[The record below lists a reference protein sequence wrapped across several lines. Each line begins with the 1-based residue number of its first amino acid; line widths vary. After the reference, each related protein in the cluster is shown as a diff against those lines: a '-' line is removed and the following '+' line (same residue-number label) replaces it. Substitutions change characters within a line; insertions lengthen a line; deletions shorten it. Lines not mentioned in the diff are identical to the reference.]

1 MARLAGNR
9 ITEALRDAAQ
19 GIPELDTQALE
30 TFLAT
35 HQAMRRFRAAFSEQF
50 ERTRL
55 SPPRFAVLVALQGEE
70 EGLTPA
76 ELADELS
83 VARASMTSFLDSL
96 ERAGFV
102 TRERHP
108 SDRRMV
114 IIRITPKGR
123 KVIDKSLPTHV
134 RQMAEIFTG
143 LSHAEMKQLQEL
155 MLKVARGEVAEGGV

>member
-9 ITEALRDAAQ
+9 ITEALREAAQ
-19 GIPELDTQALE
+19 GIPDLDTQALE

-35 HQAMRRFRAAFSEQF
+35 HQAMRRFRAAFKEQF

-55 SPPRFAVLVALQGEE
+55 SPPRFAVLVVLQGEE

-83 VARASMTSFLDSL
+83 VARASMTSFLDRL

-108 SDRRMV
+108 KLAAHE
-114 IIRITPKGR
+114 IRKLW
-123 KVIDKSLPTHV
+123 KS
-134 RQMAEIFTG
+134 
-143 LSHAEMKQLQEL
+143 K
-155 MLKVARGEVAEGGV
+155 